1 MGTLMALVLA
11 AASGTADAW
20 SVQPAIPA
28 TVLLPNGGSSDS
40 QPTERI
46 VLRKDGG
53 PGHGPDQPYYI
64 REQGAADLERFV
76 GGKYI
81 FFVGPWD
88 LIVLILIVILV
99 VVLIIAL

>member
-1 MGTLMALVLA
+1 MSAE
-11 AASGTADAW
+11 S
-20 SVQPAIPA
+20 
-28 TVLLPNGGSSDS
+28 
-40 QPTERI
+40 
-46 VLRKDGG
+46 
-53 PGHGPDQPYYI
+53 
-64 REQGAADLERFV
+64 QGASDLEGFV